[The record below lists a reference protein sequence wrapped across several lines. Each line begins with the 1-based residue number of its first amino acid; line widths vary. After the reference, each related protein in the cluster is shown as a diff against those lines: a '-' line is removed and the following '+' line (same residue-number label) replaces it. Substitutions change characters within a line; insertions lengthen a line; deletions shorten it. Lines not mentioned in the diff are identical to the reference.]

1 MILKRHNII
10 SVIYQYGIGENG
22 MQNVL
27 LITSTS
33 ACPTPLEICFA
44 ILNAYPTFFSR
55 YSSILLLEVG
65 ITV

>member
-33 ACPTPLEICFA
+33 AFPNPLEICFA
-44 ILNAYPTFFSR
+44 ILNTYPTYFF
-55 YSSILLLEVG
+55 
-65 ITV
+65 

>member
-44 ILNAYPTFFSR
+44 ILNTYPTYFF
-55 YSSILLLEVG
+55 
-65 ITV
+65 